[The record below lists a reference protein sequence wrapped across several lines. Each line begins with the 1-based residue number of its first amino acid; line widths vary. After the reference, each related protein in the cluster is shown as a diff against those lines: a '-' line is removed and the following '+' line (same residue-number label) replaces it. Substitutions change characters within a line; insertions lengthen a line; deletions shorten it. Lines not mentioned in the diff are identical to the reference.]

1 MEIDNN
7 EITIQDPM
15 ETDPEPIQADPEPV
29 SNVVSV
35 SELLPAIRDVGSE
48 VALRLEDNL
57 PQLLTESVQ
66 EVIEGD
72 GSSDRPFM
80 TTEFNDYT
88 VTEGLLLIITVI
100 LIFNFFLTI
109 LRRWF

>member
-1 MEIDNN
+1 METEN
-7 EITIQDPM
+7 EIIIEEPM
-15 ETDPEPIQADPEPV
+15 ESNNDHVETDPDSSQ
-29 SNVVSV
+29 SVVSV
-35 SELLPAIRDVGSE
+35 EELLPAIRSVGDE
-48 VALRLEDNL
+48 VILDLQENL

-72 GSSDRPFM
+72 GNSDRPFM

-88 VTEGLLLIITVI
+88 VTEGLLLIISVI